1 MSQTG
6 KSALIDIV
14 DYITARNHCHVAD
27 GVIRETVAWYAALFD
42 LNGASIFI
50 ARRNPASGQR
60 TSGDVYLSRESGSS
74 LPPLTD
80 LVKNTTTDAL
90 ESFLTAAIGISE
102 NQVRPETSPSGLLRA
117 QFRHALFYSFQ
128 DQNDIDSK
136 RNLFHRQDQDYVGRD
151 IRDTL
156 PYFLGAM
163 DEDALTKQAELQQA
177 RRRLRQLERELRTA
191 QSPGSLAGPRAQ
203 ALVDEAKQVGLVDE
217 RTTTATEER
226 TLSVLHALAADSTIR
241 DQEIVEDG
249 EDLLAALRSER
260 QGLRME
266 FERINAEIRS
276 TRMFASESSAYAREA
291 REQRARL
298 SAVGLIDN
306 GTAESDHCPVC
317 SSLLDI
323 PPPSVRQL
331 QESLRALDD
340 ELDAVQSE
348 NPRVQMRLAQLLS
361 EQTELRQRLRENQRR
376 ISARIQENE
385 ILRVQRDNFILQA
398 RTIGKVQQYLE
409 AADLVDDNAA
419 LRRSV
424 DAQRDRIAVL
434 EQDLDP
440 EVIRDAITAYCNI
453 IGSYMTAY
461 SDGLGLEHG
470 GSQLR
475 LDARN
480 LTVVADTDSG
490 PVPLGQMGSGENWVG
505 YHVLAHLGLHKWFR
519 RRNRPVPGFLF
530 FDQPS
535 QAHYPSSETRKGRS
549 QIYPTRTKRR
559 SAACS
564 ASFSMSPKNSKLIS
578 KSSSWT
584 MWTSPN
590 TGSKRRCCPA
600 LARGAPNSFQSI
612 GSPSLSTPM
621 DYSPLPDTSTDNSVA
636 RFGHFDSSQ
645 RFGRYVQLLSAVRR
659 QPIRSAFPPWSCVS
673 TRQHSHASQRTAQ
686 SLPPE

>member
-1 MSQTG
+1 MYSSTGEIREISFNLNGLSIITGVSQTG

-14 DYITARNHCHVAD
+14 DYLTGRDHCHVAD
-27 GVIRETVAWYAALFD
+27 GVIREKVAWYAALFD

-50 ARRNPASGQR
+50 ARRNPAPGQR
-60 TSGDVYLSRESGSS
+60 TSGDVYLSRESGGG
-74 LPPLTD
+74 LPRMAD
-80 LVKNTTTDAL
+80 LSKNTTTTAL
-90 ESFLTAAIGISE
+90 ESFLTASLGISE
-102 NQVRPETSPSGLLRA
+102 NEVRPETSVSGVLRA

-136 RNLFHRQDQDYVGRD
+136 RNLFHRQDEDFVGRD

-163 DEDALTKQAELQQA
+163 DEDALTKQAELQQV
-177 RRRLRQLERELRTA
+177 RRRLRQLERELRAA
-191 QSPGSLAGPRAQ
+191 QSPDGPAGPRAQ
-203 ALVDEAKQVGLVDE
+203 ALVDEAKQVGLLDE
-217 RTTTATEER
+217 RSVTTTEER
-226 TLSVLHALAADSTIR
+226 TLEVLRTIAEDATIR
-241 DQEIVEDG
+241 DQEIIEDG
-249 EDLLAALRSER
+249 EDLLVALQSER

-266 FERINAEIRS
+266 FERLNAEVRT
-276 TRMFASESSAYAREA
+276 TRMFAAESNAYTREA

-298 SAVGLIDN
+298 SSIGLVSNPTDE
-306 GTAESDHCPVC
+306 THHCPVC
-317 SSLLDI
+317 SSSLDV
-323 PPPSVRQL
+323 PPPSVRQIG
-331 QESLRALDD
+331 ESLEALSH
-340 ELDAVQSE
+340 ELDSVESE
-348 NPRVQMRLAQLLS
+348 NPRVQMRLTRLMA

-409 AADLVDDNAA
+409 AADLVDENAA
-419 LRRSV
+419 LRRSL
-424 DAQRDRIAVL
+424 DDQRNRIAML
-434 EQDLDP
+434 EQELDP
-440 EVIRDAITAYCNI
+440 ELIRDAVTAYCNI

-535 QAHYPSSETRKGRS
+535 QAHYPSSRDQE
-549 QIYPTRTKRR
+549 
-559 SAACS
+559 
-564 ASFSMSPKNSKLIS
+564 
-578 KSSSWT
+578 
-584 MWTSPN
+584 
-590 TGSKRRCCPA
+590 GS
-600 LARGAPNSFQSI
+600 LA
-612 GSPSLSTPM
+612 
-621 DYSPLPDTSTDNSVA
+621 DLPDED
-636 RFGHFDSSQ
+636 Q
-645 RFGRYVQLLSAVRR
+645 EAVRR
-659 QPIRSAFPPWSCVS
+659 LFRLIFDVSEELGTDLQIILMDHVDLSEQWFEDAVVERWRSGEKLIPADWL
-673 TRQHSHASQRTAQ
+673 A
-686 SLPPE
+686 